1 MNMKK
6 ILIIDD
12 DEVFI
17 KTLKDTLSKE
27 KYEVYSVNNG
37 VEGLN
42 EMVKNVPDII
52 ILDLIMPQIGGV
64 DFLESLKS
72 VGGNKIPILIS
83 SQLSKIEDISSSI
96 ISGMEV
102 GVQGYIIKSSEN
114 LDKIVE
120 EIEKVLKKNSKE

>member
-1 MNMKK
+1 MKK

-102 GVQGYIIKSSEN
+102 GVKGYIIKSSEN

>member
-1 MNMKK
+1 MKK